1 MTCTI
6 DLAARLRDDLIT
18 TSPEVVKALPIAE
31 ALSVAA
37 RLDLVKE
44 AKNKVDGLIDVWPSE
59 VATQKATAS
68 SEGGAPKKA
77 KRLKE
82 MQRRLSM
89 AMEVSAKGAELLE
102 GDEEQAVNLVVAW
115 LMSRGN
121 TELRLPD
128 GRILDVS
135 GKITLH

>member
-1 MTCTI
+1 MTYSTE
-6 DLAARLRDDLIT
+6 LAARLRDDLIAA
-18 TSPEVVKALPIAE
+18 SPEVVKALPIAE
-31 ALSVAA
+31 ALSIAA

-59 VATQKATAS
+59 VRAMPDLG
-68 SEGGAPKKA
+68 SEAPAAPKKA

-89 AMEVSAKGAELLE
+89 ALEVSAKGADLLG
-102 GDEEQAVNLVVAW
+102 GDEEQAINLVVAW
-115 LMSRGN
+115 LMSRGG